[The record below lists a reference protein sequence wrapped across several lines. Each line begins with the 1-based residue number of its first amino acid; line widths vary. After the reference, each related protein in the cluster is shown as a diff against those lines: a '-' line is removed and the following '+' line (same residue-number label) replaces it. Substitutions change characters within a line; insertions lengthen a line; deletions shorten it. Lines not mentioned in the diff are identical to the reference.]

1 MKIYQIAMREIAR
14 RKVRTLYTASS
25 VALSVALLIAAL
37 MVGMAGQKDLLLT
50 IARYGHSLTIF
61 PATTN
66 ETSLQ
71 SFGIGSGHYIPEDA
85 IPEIQ
90 EVYEKAIRLGWE
102 KKGGLVINDGM
113 PGGVSSLDPAIFTPR
128 LYEETTV
135 TGRKVVVAG
144 IRAEDEYK
152 ARFWWEVD
160 AGTLLSNPEEAMVGK
175 VFANV
180 TGAKPGDTLTINTMS
195 FKVSGV
201 LRETDSPDDYMIF
214 ADLKKVQ
221 ATFGKPNRV
230 SLINVRAMCNYCP
243 VGEAELALN
252 TKVVGV
258 RATSQREIA
267 EAQHR
272 IFKNVTNVILGL
284 VLLSM
289 IIACM
294 AVFNMVMG
302 SIHNRMREA
311 GLLKVVGA
319 SRGQLIRLFIYES
332 MIIGLVGGV
341 IGYALGHVLAVSVGP
356 MLLNGAAIETRWY
369 YLPIAIGAAMT
380 ASVLASLYP
389 AYYVSRIRAAEAFRA
404 L

>member
-1 MKIYQIAMREIAR
+1 MKIYQIAMREIGR
-14 RKVRTLYTASS
+14 RKMRTLYTASS

-71 SFGIGSGHYIPEDA
+71 SFGIGTGHYIPEDA

-113 PGGVSSLDPAIFTPR
+113 PGGVASLDPAIFTPR

-144 IRAEDEYK
+144 IRAEEEYK

-175 VFANV
+175 VFAKV
-180 TGAKPGDTLTINTMS
+180 TGAKPGDTLTINTMA

-284 VLLSM
+284 VMLSM

-332 MIIGLVGGV
+332 LIIGLVGGV
-341 IGYALGHVLAVSVGP
+341 IGYALGHALAVSVGP
-356 MLLNGAAIETRWY
+356 MLLNGAIIETRWY

>member
-1 MKIYQIAMREIAR
+1 MKIYQIAMREIGR
-14 RKVRTLYTASS
+14 RKMRTLYTASS

-113 PGGVSSLDPAIFTPR
+113 PGGVASLDPAIFTPR

-180 TGAKPGDTLTINTMS
+180 TGAKPGDTLTINAMA

-284 VLLSM
+284 VILSM

-332 MIIGLVGGV
+332 LIIGLVGGV
-341 IGYALGHVLAVSVGP
+341 IGYALGYALAVSVGP
-356 MLLNGAAIETRWY
+356 MLLNGAVIETSWY